1 MLLLYN
7 ACTPMMRISTKG
19 RYALR
24 IMLDLAQHCEQGPVA
39 LREISERQNI
49 TPKYMESIMALLLR
63 DHLVQSMRGK
73 AGGYKLTRQPSKYVL
88 YEILSSAEGGLAPVH
103 CLALDEND
111 CPIRQSCLTI
121 PVWEGL
127 HKAIENYLSGIT
139 LQDLIDQKL
148 TCV

>member
-1 MLLLYN
+1 
-7 ACTPMMRISTKG
+7 MMRISTKG

-24 IMLDLAQHCEQGPVA
+24 LMLDLAQHAEQGPVA

-49 TPKYMESIMALLLR
+49 TPKYMESIMALLLH
-63 DHLVQSMRGK
+63 DKLVQSLRGK
-73 AGGYKLTRQPSKYVL
+73 AGGYILTRKPEEYSV

-103 CLALDEND
+103 CLSLDENT
-111 CPIRQSCLTI
+111 CPIRQTCLTI

-127 HKAIENYLSGIT
+127 HKVIKDYLEAIS
-139 LQDLIDQKL
+139 LQTLIDQGA

>member
-1 MLLLYN
+1 
-7 ACTPMMRISTKG
+7 MMRISTKG

-24 IMLDLAQHCEQGPVA
+24 IMLDLAQHAEQGPVA

-49 TPKYMESIMALLLR
+49 TPQYMESIMALLLH
-63 DHLVQSMRGK
+63 DKLVQSLRGK
-73 AGGYKLTRQPSKYVL
+73 AGGYILTRKPEEYSV

-103 CLALDEND
+103 CLSMDENT
-111 CPIRQSCLTI
+111 CPIRQTCLTI

-127 HKAIENYLSGIT
+127 HKVIKDYLGGIS
-139 LQDLIDQKL
+139 LQTLIDQGA

>member
-1 MLLLYN
+1 
-7 ACTPMMRISTKG
+7 MMRISTKG

-24 IMLDLAQHCEQGPVA
+24 LMLDLAQHAEQGPVA

-49 TPKYMESIMALLLR
+49 TPKYMESIMALLLH
-63 DHLVQSMRGK
+63 DKLVQSLRGK
-73 AGGYKLTRQPSKYVL
+73 AGGYILTRKPEEYSA

-103 CLALDEND
+103 CLSLDENT
-111 CPIRQSCLTI
+111 CPIRQTCLTI

-127 HKAIENYLSGIT
+127 HKVIKDYLEGIS
-139 LQDLIDQKL
+139 LQTLIDQGA

>member
-1 MLLLYN
+1 
-7 ACTPMMRISTKG
+7 MMRISTKG

-24 IMLDLAQHCEQGPVA
+24 IMLDLAQHRDQGLVA
-39 LREISERQNI
+39 LREISERQHI

-63 DHLVQSMRGK
+63 DNLVQSLRGK
-73 AGGYKLTRQPSKYVL
+73 TGGYRLTKEPAEYGL
-88 YEILSSAEGGLAPVH
+88 YEILSAAEGGLAPVH
-103 CLALDEND
+103 CLAMDENE

-127 HKAIENYLSGIT
+127 HKVIEDYLSGIS
-139 LQDLIDQKL
+139 LQTLIDQGT

>member
-1 MLLLYN
+1 
-7 ACTPMMRISTKG
+7 MMRISTKG

-24 IMLDLAQHCEQGPVA
+24 IMLDLAQHAEQGPVA

-49 TPKYMESIMALLLR
+49 TPKYMESIMALLLH
-63 DHLVQSMRGK
+63 DKLVQSLRGK
-73 AGGYKLTRQPSKYVL
+73 AGGYILTRKPEEYSV

-103 CLALDEND
+103 CLSMDENT
-111 CPIRQSCLTI
+111 CPIRPSCLTI

-127 HKAIENYLSGIT
+127 HKVIEDYLTGISLQT
-139 LQDLIDQKL
+139 LINQGA

>member
-1 MLLLYN
+1 
-7 ACTPMMRISTKG
+7 MMRISTKG

-24 IMLDLAQHCEQGPVA
+24 IMLDLAQHNEQGPVA

-63 DHLVQSMRGK
+63 DNLVQSVRGK
-73 AGGYKLTRQPSKYVL
+73 AGGYQMMRPASEYKL
-88 YEILSSAEGGLAPVH
+88 YEILSTAEGGLAPVH
-103 CLALDEND
+103 CLSMEENE
-111 CPIRQSCLTI
+111 CPIRQTCLTI

-139 LQDLIDQKL
+139 LQDLIDQGAS
-148 TCV
+148 CI